1 MLDADDDDDDDDSEE
16 AAEWQQAATQRIQNE
31 ELARQ
36 QRSAGVWPAT
46 TCAQL
51 TA

>member
-1 MLDADDDDDDDDSEE
+1 LLDADDDDDDEDPEE
-16 AAEWQQAATQRIQNE
+16 AEEWQQAATQRIQNE

-36 QRSAGVWPAT
+36 QRSAGVWPVSHAY
-46 TCAQL
+46 L